1 MKKDIKIIVA
11 LCVLLFVVSVLLG
24 LTTKSSE
31 KEWTTYTV
39 RPGDK
44 LWDIAAELGVT
55 NWDEWRYETCE
66 INDLKQGGLIF
77 PGQELVVYVSSQK

>member
-1 MKKDIKIIVA
+1 MKKDIKIMVA

-24 LTTKSSE
+24 LAARPVE

-66 INDLKQGGLIF
+66 INGLKQGGMIYPGDVILI
-77 PGQELVVYVSSQK
+77 YTTK